1 MPILPV
7 GWPLSP
13 ALQAGWAALRD
24 ELVGSNIG
32 ISILVPGS
40 VRSRVLQANASRSPD
55 NSSVAIGTERFRLSP
70 NRDLGDWIDTRVAD
84 MKKSFR
90 SPATRRACIA

>member
-40 VRSRVLQANASRSPD
+40 VRSRVLRANASRSPD
-55 NSSVAIGTERFRLSP
+55 NSSVAIGTERFRLTP
-70 NRDLGDWIDTRVAD
+70 NRDLGIG
-84 MKKSFR
+84 SIHG
-90 SPATRRACIA
+90 RRT